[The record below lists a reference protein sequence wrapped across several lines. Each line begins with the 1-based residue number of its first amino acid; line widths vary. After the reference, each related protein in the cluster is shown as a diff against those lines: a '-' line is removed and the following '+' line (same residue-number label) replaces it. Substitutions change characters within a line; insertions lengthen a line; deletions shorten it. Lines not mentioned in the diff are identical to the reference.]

1 MFSVSNLSPLPSR
14 KCYRDLETR
23 RANLGHRGRPQ
34 PDRKEPSFSVLW
46 GMGRCMCGQLGCCWV
61 SMSRT
66 RPDLGTRWSKGP
78 STASSTGLRTACSGG
93 QPHVSSQLQL
103 KTADLGGEGRGPLQA
118 WKKRRRELLLLAWR
132 EFPGAVQT
140 GGSWTA

>member
-23 RANLGHRGRPQ
+23 RANLGHRGRLQ

-46 GMGRCMCGQLGCCWV
+46 GMSRCMCGQLGCCWV

-66 RPDLGTRWSKGP
+66 QPDLGTRWSKGP
-78 STASSTGLRTACSGG
+78 STASSPSLCTVGAEHSPGLTARDATGTVLITGDHG
-93 QPHVSSQLQL
+93 LGKDLPHFDFIFVSVFFG
-103 KTADLGGEGRGPLQA
+103 DLT
-118 WKKRRRELLLLAWR
+118 LL
-132 EFPGAVQT
+132 T
-140 GGSWTA
+140 S